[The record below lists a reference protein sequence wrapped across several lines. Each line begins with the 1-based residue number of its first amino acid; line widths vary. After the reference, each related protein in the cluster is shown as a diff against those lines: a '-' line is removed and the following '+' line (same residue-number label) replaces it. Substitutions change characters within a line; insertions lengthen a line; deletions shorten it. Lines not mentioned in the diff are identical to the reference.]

1 VNGVLVV
8 AELAGAEPRPATI
21 ELIELARA
29 LRRQGAGPVGV
40 ALIGRD
46 ADDAATAVASLGVD
60 EAIVVEGVPTPHFEA
75 HVWQAALEALIAERA
90 PAVVLAAH
98 SVDSLGFAAALAAR
112 GRHGFASDVT
122 ALSWGVDG
130 LAASRG
136 AYGER
141 LVAELDFPGK
151 DTVVVLARAGA
162 RVTAAGAGSGAAAET
177 GATSS
182 DALAAAG
189 AITRLD
195 MELSG
200 RERTERVELR
210 EPPRGDV
217 DITQAEL
224 LLSIGRGIVD
234 AERIPELRELASRMG
249 ATLSASRPLIDAGW
263 IPPAQQVGQSG
274 RTVAPRVYIAL
285 GISGAVQHLAGMSK
299 SKTIIAVNSDPQ
311 APIFGVAHYGAVAD
325 LFDVAA
331 ELERQFS

>member
-1 VNGVLVV
+1 MSGVLVV
-8 AELAGAEPRPATI
+8 AELAGAELRPSTL
-21 ELIELARA
+21 ELVELARA
-29 LRRQGAGPVGV
+29 LDAQGAGPVRV

-46 ADDAATAVASLGVD
+46 LDVDALGVAALGVE
-60 EAIVVEGVPTPHFEA
+60 EAIVVPAPVAHFEA
-75 HVWQAALEALIAERA
+75 HVWQAALQALISERA

-98 SVDSLGFAAALAAR
+98 SVDSLGFAPALAAR

-122 ALSWGVDG
+122 ALSWGAGG
-130 LAASRG
+130 LAARRG
-136 AYGER
+136 AYGEK
-141 LVAELDFPGK
+141 LVAELEFPGR

-162 RVTAAGAGSGAAAET
+162 GVAASAEPPAGVPT
-177 GATSS
+177 T
-182 DALAAAG
+182 
-189 AITRLD
+189 ITRLD
-195 MELSG
+195 VELSG
-200 RERTERVELR
+200 SVRSERVELR

-224 LLSIGRGIVD
+224 LLSIGRGIEE
-234 AERIPELRELASRMG
+234 AERIPELQELAGRMG

-263 IPPAQQVGQSG
+263 IAPARQVGQSG

-285 GISGAVQHLAGMSK
+285 GISGAVQHIAGMSK
-299 SKTIIAVNSDPQ
+299 AKTIIAVNSDPQ

>member
-1 VNGVLVV
+1 MNGVLVV
-8 AELAGAEPRPATI
+8 AELAGAEPRPTTI

-29 LRRQGAGPVGV
+29 LRRQGAGPVRV

-46 ADDAATAVASLGVD
+46 VDDAATAVAALGVD
-60 EAIVVEGVPTPHFEA
+60 EAIVVGVPIPHFEA
-75 HVWQAALEALIAERA
+75 HVWQAALEALIAEHA

-122 ALSWGVDG
+122 ALSWSVGG

-151 DTVVVLARAGA
+151 DTVVVLTRAGA
-162 RVTAAGAGSGAAAET
+162 GFGAAAET

-195 MELSG
+195 VELSG
-200 RERTERVELR
+200 RERTEHVELR

-224 LLSIGRGIVD
+224 LLSIGRGIED

-274 RTVAPRVYIAL
+274 RTVAPKVYIAL

-299 SKTIIAVNSDPQ
+299 SKTIIAVNSDPR

>member
-8 AELAGAEPRPATI
+8 AEMAGAEPRPATV
-21 ELIELARA
+21 EMIELARA
-29 LRRQGAGPVGV
+29 LRRQGAGAVRV

-46 ADDAATAVASLGVD
+46 LDGAATAVAALGVD
-60 EAIVVEGVPTPHFEA
+60 EAIVVSGVGAGGVPIAHFEA

-112 GRHGFASDVT
+112 ARHGFASDVT
-122 ALSWGVDG
+122 ALSWGAEG

-162 RVTAAGAGSGAAAET
+162 RSGAPAET
-177 GATSS
+177 GAD
-182 DALAAAG
+182 DAPPAAG

-195 MELSG
+195 VECSG

-224 LLSIGRGIVD
+224 LLSIGRGIED
-234 AERIPELRELASRMG
+234 AERIPELRELAARMG
-249 ATLSASRPLIDAGW
+249 ASLSASRPLIDAGW

-274 RTVAPRVYIAL
+274 RTVAPKVYIAL

-331 ELERQFS
+331 ELQRQFS